1 MQLTEGRFSF
11 AFMSYFYDDKGH
23 QGSCQASG
31 TGLNGKVRY
40 LFQGVTWQHA
50 RGVVGA
56 AMDELDWEDTRLQD
70 IHQGF
75 GSGALAT
82 PTVSAGTPG
91 FSTTAE

>member
-1 MQLTEGRFSF
+1 LE
-11 AFMSYFYDDKGH
+11 
-23 QGSCQASG
+23 
-31 TGLNGKVRY
+31 
-40 LFQGVTWQHA
+40 
-50 RGVVGA
+50 
-56 AMDELDWEDTRLQD
+56 WEDTRLQD